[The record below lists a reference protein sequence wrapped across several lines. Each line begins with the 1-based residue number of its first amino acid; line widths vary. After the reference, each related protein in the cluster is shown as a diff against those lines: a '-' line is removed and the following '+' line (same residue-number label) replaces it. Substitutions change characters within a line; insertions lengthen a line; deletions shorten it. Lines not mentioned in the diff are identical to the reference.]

1 VIDVKATYK
10 LDRSYRIQLTAYQ
23 RMHSDGKRADVRR
36 RYVLHLQK
44 RGTYV
49 LLDCDDEERRE
60 GADDESA
67 WQAVVALARWK
78 EAGSPGGLRETG
90 GSQRTTAE
98 RTA

>member
-1 VIDVKATYK
+1 
-10 LDRSYRIQLTAYQ
+10 
-23 RMHSDGKRADVRR
+23 MHGNGSD
-36 RYVLHLQK
+36 RYVLQLQK

-90 GSQRTTAE
+90 GSQRATAE